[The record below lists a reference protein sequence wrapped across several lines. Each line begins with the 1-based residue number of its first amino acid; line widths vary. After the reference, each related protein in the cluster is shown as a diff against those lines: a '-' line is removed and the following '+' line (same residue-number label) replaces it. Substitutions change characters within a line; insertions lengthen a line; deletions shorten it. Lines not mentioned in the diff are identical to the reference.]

1 MLFFSLVAQACQL
14 SLSKKLSLLSQLAL
28 PYNKSGSRSSSPKS
42 SKAQNKQQVE
52 RQDSSCL
59 DDSEQ
64 SVSLGFE
71 PSPSLASD
79 PPSPCVPLDIEQ
91 GTWSV
96 GRRPVGGSP
105 GPSKMHPLSCLPAL
119 VSTITAFPAIP
130 PTSCFSPPN
139 LQPVFLLMSLFF
151 EFMAL
156 PFKAQRWRSGSSSR
170 ESWAAL
176 GLLWMMKTLW
186 RCFEGC

>member
-1 MLFFSLVAQACQL
+1 MLSFSLVAQACQL
-14 SLSKKLSLLSQLAL
+14 SLSKKFSHLSQLAL
-28 PYNKSGSRSSSPKS
+28 PYNKSVFRSSSPKS

-79 PPSPCVPLDIEQ
+79 RHLHVSRW
-91 GTWSV
+91 TS
-96 GRRPVGGSP
+96 
-105 GPSKMHPLSCLPAL
+105 SKVLGAWVDVRSEMHPLSCLPAL
-119 VSTITAFPAIP
+119 VSTITAFPALP

-139 LQPVFLLMSLFF
+139 LQPVFLLMPLFF
-151 EFMAL
+151 EFM
-156 PFKAQRWRSGSSSR
+156 PPSF
-170 ESWAAL
+170 
-176 GLLWMMKTLW
+176 
-186 RCFEGC
+186 